1 MMIGDVEFRK
11 ETGFQ
16 DTSIGKIP
24 KDWCVQELGDE
35 SIADIIAGQSP
46 PSSTYNRENRGLPFL
61 QGKMEFGE
69 MFPSPTTYCLEPI
82 KIAKKN
88 DVLLSVRAPV
98 GDVNIAPSECCIG
111 RGLAAIRAKVDK
123 LNHLFLFYYLKLEGR
138 RFEALSTGSTFKA
151 IRIREIEK
159 FSIPVPSLEEQRVV
173 VGVLGVVDSAI
184 GLVDRVIWK
193 TERLKKGLM
202 QTLLTKG
209 LNVLTIYHNEI
220 ISAIED
226 CRRHVTTSEW
236 NLTHH
241 LAESLKRVFEKYD
254 VDVELIKD
262 PTNERPDIVVHKRGV
277 NDYNLLAIEVKI
289 KPTKT
294 DVQQDVEKLERLML
308 GKYLY
313 RSALFVGYDTTL
325 KNEETFSLSKE
336 VNFILVR
343 PDGRLDSKFVEDHKE
358 YKNTPIGEIPKNW
371 ELVRIRELGELQYG
385 YTTSAV
391 QENTGTKFLRITDIE
406 EDGLVNWEQVPY
418 CHIDGDEFGKY
429 ALQKGDLLFARIG
442 ATAGKTTYINENAR
456 GIFASY
462 LIRLKVKEENA
473 NPKFVFYFTQS
484 TTYWSQALRQREGQL
499 KKGIN
504 ATMLSNF
511 TVPLPSF
518 EEQQGTAEI
527 LSAIDHKLEL
537 ERKEKAR
544 LERVKR
550 GLMDLLLTGKV
561 RIKVD

>member
-1 MMIGDVEFRK
+1 MFYK
-11 ETGFQ
+11 ETEFK
-16 DTSIGKIP
+16 DTPIGKTP
-24 KDWCVQELGDE
+24 KQWELKRIRNACKVVTG
-35 SIADIIAGQSP
+35 GT
-46 PSSTYNRENRGLPFL
+46 PSTKHPEY
-61 QGKMEFGE
+61 FGE
-69 MFPSPTTYCLEPI
+69 NIKWLKSGDIKQLYIYDTTEKLTQLGIENSNAKTYPSGSVA
-82 KIAKKN
+82 IA
-88 DVLLSVRAPV
+88 LS
-98 GDVNIAPSECCIG
+98 G
-111 RGLAAIRAKVDK
+111 RGQTRGRTTITKAPMACSQSVAFMIPNSELLAEYLHYNLANRYMEIRNLTGHLDRSG
-123 LNHLFLFYYLKLEGR
+123 LN
-138 RFEALSTGSTFKA
+138 LSIVSD
-151 IRIREIEK
+151 IL
-159 FSIPVPSLEEQRVV
+159 IPIPSLEEQRVV

-184 GLVDRVIWK
+184 GLVDKVIAK

-236 NLTHH
+236 NLAHH

-406 EDGLVNWEQVPY
+406 EDGSVNWEQVPY

-462 LIRLKVKEENA
+462 LIRLKVKEGNA

-518 EEQQGTAEI
+518 EEQHGTAEI